1 MDSFSLLDPDLRG
14 LWRRDVFYSVVDPDP
29 HGSRPLNPDL
39 DPEKSET
46 VFK

>member
-29 HGSRPLNPDL
+29 HGSGTLIPDP

-46 VFK
+46 VYN